1 MRRGLFFIQ
10 IVRRNINM
18 TQNHFKPFATGTSAI
33 VQTQE
38 EYEKSAALKEG
49 FRKDLARSGEV
60 NKALRQATRIAAVA
74 GFTAE
79 KANRTYGTT
88 AT

>member
-1 MRRGLFFIQ
+1 
-10 IVRRNINM
+10 M
-18 TQNHFKPFATGTSAI
+18 TQNYFKPFATGTSAI

-49 FRKDLARSGEV
+49 FRKDLARSSEV
-60 NKALRQATRIAAVA
+60 NKALRQATRIAAAVA